1 MLRTGEQYVEALRDG
16 RQVHLG
22 SEVVT
27 DVTAHPAFR
36 NAVRSVARLYDAARA
51 DADRYGH
58 RDEDDGAVHNAIWLR
73 PRTQADLLARRRAH
87 DGWADL
93 TYGLI
98 GRSPDHVA
106 GYLTGMACHPAVA
119 DAHGQGFGAH
129 IVDYWRFARDN
140 DLYVSYAVAPPGR
153 ARGPEVLRTPSG
165 SAPASDPART
175 SALRVV
181 AEDDAGITVW
191 GTKILAT
198 AGALAD
204 ELLIGNLLPLSP
216 GEESFAVTFATPV
229 AAPGVKLISRKSFE
243 HGAHPLDDPLAARFD
258 ESDVVVFCDNVFVP
272 WERVFAH
279 GHLDTALALFNHTP
293 AHVLGNAQAQSR
305 LLAKM
310 RLTLGV
316 ITRVSELTGTAR
328 IPAVREMLATRATE
342 VAVVDG
348 LIAASDAHPDD
359 WPEGHV
365 SPNLQTLYATTAW
378 STENVP
384 VFMHGVREL
393 LGSQPFQV
401 AADAGV
407 FDDPET
413 AGVLVSALG
422 SESVAEAQDRYRLM
436 KLAWDLVGSE
446 FASRHLQYEM
456 FYAGAKHVTRA
467 RVGHNFRWDVVA
479 AAADRCLSDLQ
490 GVAALDGVAAPAT
503 ARP

>member
-1 MLRTGEQYVEALRDG
+1 MLRTGEQYTEALRDG

-22 SEVVT
+22 GEIVT

-36 NAVRSVARLYDAARA
+36 NAVASVARLYDVAAAHPERFG
-51 DADRYGH
+51 Y
-58 RDEDDGAVHNAIWLR
+58 RDEDDGNVHNAIWLR
-73 PRTQADLLARRRAH
+73 PRTHADLLARRRAH
-87 DGWADL
+87 DGWSEL
-93 TYGLI
+93 THGLI
-98 GRSPDHVA
+98 GRSPDHVG
-106 GYLTGMACHPAVA
+106 GYITGMACCPEIA
-119 DAHGQGFGAH
+119 DEHGQGYGAN
-129 IVDYWRFARDN
+129 VVSYWRHVRDN

-153 ARGPEVLRTPSG
+153 ARGPEVVRTPSG
-165 SAPASDPART
+165 GRAPDDPGRT
-175 SALRVV
+175 SSLRVV
-181 AEDDAGITVW
+181 AENDAGVTVW

-198 AGALAD
+198 AAVLAD

-216 GEESFAVTFATPV
+216 GEEPFAVTFATPV

-243 HGAHPLDDPLAARFD
+243 QGAGGLDDPLAARFD

-279 GHLDTALALFNHTP
+279 NHLDTALALFNQTP

-310 RLTLGV
+310 RVTLGV
-316 ITRVSELTGTAR
+316 ISRVSELTGTAR
-328 IPAVREMLATRATE
+328 IPAVREMLASRATE
-342 VAVVDG
+342 VAVVEG
-348 LIAASDAHPDD
+348 LIAAADAHPDE
-359 WPEGHV
+359 WPNGYV

-384 VFMHGVREL
+384 VFLHGVREL

-401 AADAGV
+401 AADASV

-422 SESVAEAQDRYRLM
+422 ADSVEAARERYRLM

-456 FYAGAKHVTRA
+456 FYAGPKHVTRA
-467 RVGHNFRWDVVA
+467 RMSHNFRWDVVA
-479 AAADRCLSDLQ
+479 AAAERCLRDVA
-490 GVAALDGVAAPAT
+490 GVPLADAATSAN
-503 ARP
+503 RP